1 MLKRSQYS
9 CIGVNKKLDKLA
21 RDITFTHSINLVTT
35 LPNEHHNSILDR
47 FCLLILQRI
56 QHNIECLTLDSLSV
70 DRVLRIENYSKLH
83 KLSLVNLPIEMVCRI
98 FNDESSLVYIISH
111 QITHLIVT
119 TNMDNKD
126 EHIRKLFKN
135 IFTNI
140 IRMFMNLIQFNFSW
154 YSDLSYSP
162 NVFIDLPSRPCYASN
177 ISCLNVRL
185 NDLNDCI
192 CLLNTDLSQLHT
204 LVVEID
210 WIRETLMVLNN
221 TETVSNLKCFSL
233 ISFRKT
239 IEYDTKIVPL
249 LRHMSKLEKLTLSLI
264 VDRRNS
270 FIDGH
275 YLVNDILSNMS
286 HLHTFIFNIITKR
299 VIIDE
304 EFVPTRDN
312 ILHPLIEKGYNADCY
327 TDYCTISNGQCHI
340 YSLPFT
346 LECMHTFT
354 NKFPDGC
361 VFVNVRHFV
370 ARSVWRP
377 FEHEFFAQIS
387 RAFPLLNKLE
397 IHNILA
403 QNKKITYQQ
412 DGYEQTSSVIQFPHL
427 TELDLSGSSLDY
439 VEQFLF
445 DFYTRLTSLNTLHV
459 EYELL
464 LFATQYFTEDA
475 ARANCLKVKH
485 IFFNQK
491 PRTYPENFRDYFPLL

>member
-1 MLKRSQYS
+1 MDVLYS
-9 CIGVNKKLDKLA
+9 CIGVNKKLDRLA
-21 RDITFTHSINLVTT
+21 RDITFTQSINLVTT
-35 LPNEHHNSILDR
+35 LSNEYDNSILDR

-56 QHNIECLTLDSLSV
+56 QHNIQCLTFNSLSV
-70 DRVLRIENYSKLH
+70 ERVLRIGNYSKLH
-83 KLSLVNLPIEMVCRI
+83 KLSLVNLPIEMACHI
-98 FNDESSLVYIISH
+98 FNDESSLVYSLRQQISH
-111 QITHLIVT
+111 LTVT
-119 TNMDNKD
+119 INIDNIAED
-126 EHIRKLFKN
+126 ILEMFKN
-135 IFTNI
+135 VFTNI
-140 IRMFMNLIQFNFSW
+140 FRMFKNLIDFNYSW
-154 YSDLSYSP
+154 YSHIWYSATA
-162 NVFIDLPSRPCYASN
+162 FIDLPSRPCYASN

-185 NDLNDCI
+185 NNLNDCI
-192 CLLNTDLSQLHT
+192 CLLNADLSQLHT
-204 LVVEID
+204 FIVEID
-210 WIRETLMVLNN
+210 RISKTLMALNN
-221 TETVSNLKCFSL
+221 TEIVSNLKCFSL
-233 ISFRKT
+233 ISFRET

-275 YLVNDILSNMS
+275 HLVNDVLSEMS
-286 HLHTFIFNIITKR
+286 HLHTFIFNIITDR
-299 VIIDE
+299 VIIEE
-304 EFVPTRDN
+304 EFLPTRDN
-312 ILHPLIEKGYNADCY
+312 ILCPLIEKGYNADCY
-327 TDYCTISNGQCHI
+327 TDYCTINKGQCHI
-340 YSLPFT
+340 YSLPLT
-346 LECMHTFT
+346 LERMDVFT
-354 NKFPDGC
+354 NKFPDSC
-361 VFVNVRHFV
+361 LFMNVRHFA
-370 ARSVWRP
+370 ARLIWRP

>member
-1 MLKRSQYS
+1 
-9 CIGVNKKLDKLA
+9 
-21 RDITFTHSINLVTT
+21 
-35 LPNEHHNSILDR
+35 
-47 FCLLILQRI
+47 
-56 QHNIECLTLDSLSV
+56 
-70 DRVLRIENYSKLH
+70 
-83 KLSLVNLPIEMVCRI
+83 
-98 FNDESSLVYIISH
+98 
-111 QITHLIVT
+111 
-119 TNMDNKD
+119 
-126 EHIRKLFKN
+126 
-135 IFTNI
+135 
-140 IRMFMNLIQFNFSW
+140 
-154 YSDLSYSP
+154 
-162 NVFIDLPSRPCYASN
+162 CYASN

-185 NDLNDCI
+185 NNLNDCI
-192 CLLNTDLSQLHT
+192 CLLNADLSQLHT
-204 LVVEID
+204 FIVEIER
-210 WIRETLMVLNN
+210 ISKTGMALNN
-221 TETVSNLKCFSL
+221 TEIVSNLKCFSL
-233 ISFRKT
+233 ISFRET